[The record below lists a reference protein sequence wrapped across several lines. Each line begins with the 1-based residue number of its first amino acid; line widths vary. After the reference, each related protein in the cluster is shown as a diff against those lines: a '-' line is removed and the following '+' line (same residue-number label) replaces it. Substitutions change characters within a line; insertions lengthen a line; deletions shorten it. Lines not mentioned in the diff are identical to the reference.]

1 MTYSDFKIR
10 KAAEWINFYDGVIG
24 YPTEA
29 VYGFGCHPESEA
41 ALAHIL
47 DIKQRPWQ
55 KGMLLVASNIEQ
67 VIPFVA
73 TSGLDQLERLLE
85 PKDYPV
91 TWLLPV
97 DSYVSPLLTG
107 THKKIAVRLSSHPTV
122 QALCE
127 HANSAIVS
135 TSANRAGQLP
145 LTQAHQVRA
154 QFRLDLDQV
163 VSGNVGGFAKPSA
176 IIDAETHQVIRAY

>member
-1 MTYSDFKIR
+1 MAHSDLKFR
-10 KAAEWINFYDGVIG
+10 KAAEWINIYDGVIS

-47 DIKQRPWQ
+47 EIKQRPWQ
-55 KGMLLVASNIEQ
+55 KGMLLVASTTEQ
-67 VIPFVA
+67 IIPYIA
-73 TSGLDQLERLLE
+73 TSGLGQLQRLLE
-85 PKDYPV
+85 PRDYPV
-91 TWLLPV
+91 TWLFPV
-97 DSYVSPLLTG
+97 DSYVSPLLRG
-107 THKKIAVRLSSHPTV
+107 AHKKVAVRLSTHPTV

-163 VSGNVGGFAKPSA
+163 ISGNVGGFAKPSA
-176 IIDAETHQVIRAY
+176 IIDAETNQIIRAY